1 MRLIDA
7 DALEKEFCH
16 GCQYENNKYVNCIDC
31 AVANAPTVDA
41 VEVIRCGECAHNC
54 GRVDG
59 YICCDKTKEISIWH
73 SEDWFCADG
82 KRRQKRNGK
91 RSTGRRQSR

>member
-31 AVANAPTVDA
+31 AVANAPTINA
-41 VEVIRCGECAHNC
+41 IEVVRCKECKH
-54 GRVDG
+54 RPEYDG
-59 YICCDKTKEISIWH
+59 PNHIVFPDGICPCQCEDCYYDWMPSD
-73 SEDWFCADG
+73 DWFCADG
-82 KRRQKRNGK
+82 ERKEK
-91 RSTGRRQSR
+91 

>member
-31 AVANAPTVDA
+31 AVANAPTVCC
-41 VEVIRCGECAHNC
+41 ETCKHGIKGEHINGHEYVSCVKPYAGVSNYH
-54 GRVDG
+54 
-59 YICCDKTKEISIWH
+59 TK
-73 SEDWFCADG
+73 DWFCGDWKNKNAID
-82 KRRQKRNGK
+82 
-91 RSTGRRQSR
+91 